1 MSAKVFIGSVIVS
14 ILILAPA
21 TYFLM
26 PVLYPNIKS
35 DISDDST
42 GILLQSEYFLF
53 DSEAEINDNDL
64 TYQMMNGTT
73 CLITTQG
80 FSRLS
85 ILFTAAGYM
94 TLNGAWTEKSEYLID
109 LVVDSSA
116 NRAIL
121 LGFYDYGPVHGA
133 ARILFFDITI
143 NLVTDVL
150 IAGTHNI
157 TVFWRS
163 VIDGVGINSFYIYDP
178 SNSYLRSLWIQ
189 EIYGG

>member
-1 MSAKVFIGSVIVS
+1 MSVKVFVGSVLVS

-26 PVLYPNIKS
+26 PVLYPSMI
-35 DISDDST
+35 DDT
-42 GILLQSEYFLF
+42 EGVLLQSEYFLF
-53 DSEAEINDNDL
+53 DSEARISDNDL
-64 TYQMMNGTT
+64 TYQMMNGTS

-80 FSRLS
+80 NSRLS
-85 ILFTAAGYM
+85 VLFTATGYM

-133 ARILFFDITI
+133 SRILFFDITI

-163 VIDGVGINSFYIYDP
+163 LIDAVGINTFYIYDP
-178 SNSYLRSLWIQ
+178 SNNYLRSLWIQ
-189 EIYGG
+189 ETSQN